1 MSKPINKTWGNIKYE
16 NLLDIVTNRK
26 HMITEW
32 TDKNGNT
39 HKQISVKGAEWDGG
53 NITIQAWDKEKKEAI
68 NLIYLKPDNQ
78 MPETQTQRHVNPV
91 QKEEDDFPF

>member
-1 MSKPINKTWGNIKYE
+1 MRELKF
-16 NLLDIVTNRK
+16 R
-26 HMITEW
+26 
-32 TDKNGNT
+32 
-39 HKQISVKGAEWDGG
+39 
-53 NITIQAWDKEKKEAI
+53 AWDKEKKEAI